1 MGQDILVED
10 NQTKKIGKGLKA
22 GDDATVSD
30 GGERTLMPGI
40 IPVIIKDRKIYKN
53 APLENRNHKFI
64 KEKNNG

>member
-22 GDDATVSD
+22 GDEATVID

-40 IPVIIKDRKIYKN
+40 IPVIIKDGKIYKD
-53 APLENRNHKFI
+53 AL
-64 KEKNNG
+64 